1 VILDALIRASV
12 AGTVA
17 VGIAWMLVRLLPRLS
32 PSACTFIW
40 FCAAAKF
47 VMALLWVSPMQLAVL
62 PDRAP
67 LAVLPDVR
75 QTSSASVG
83 GLPAQR
89 STALDAGI
97 LPATS
102 SLVDPAAP
110 ATALTMEADDSVAT
124 VMLSRTIELVYLL
137 GVTVAIG
144 LAARQWRRM
153 RAMVDRAPL
162 APEPV
167 QSAAAELASMLGVT
181 RVPLVRVSPS
191 IDTPLVAGIW
201 RPVILLPGSGLARL
215 PWPQLRM
222 VLCHELAHVRRRDL
236 PLGGVPAL
244 AERLFFFH
252 PLAHVAAREFAL
264 WREAACDAMVLET
277 LGAPPRDYGR
287 LLLDL
292 GIARRHAGLAAATAP
307 WSLRHLKRRL
317 LMLGTSSSA
326 SLSSRFFT
334 AAAICV
340 SLVVLAPM
348 QLVGREQEAP
358 PPPAAAPSPPAPVA
372 MVPVA
377 PAALPAP
384 PAPPAP
390 VPALPATPATR
401 AAMQVPPAAP
411 ARSSVSGS
419 DFMLLTSDDQM
430 VWHAGSRDHM
440 RIRSL
445 QRNGE
450 PMLWFRYEGAEYV
463 VRDPEVVAQAEAIW
477 QPLSDIGKTQGE
489 LGAKQGALGAEQG
502 KHGAAMGEL
511 GAEQGELG
519 SRLGELAMKQA
530 SLSLQAA
537 GRELSAEE
545 KATLKLQEDEIRVEM
560 KKLQEEM
567 EALSLKMREFE
578 APMRDLQKQMEPL
591 AKEMRALGDKMSD
604 AAKKAE
610 AEMRQLM
617 ESAVKE
623 GKAEKVK

>member
-1 VILDALIRASV
+1 MILDALIRASV

-32 PSACTFIW
+32 PSACTFVW

-47 VMALLWVSPMQLAVL
+47 VMALLWVSPVQLAVL
-62 PDRAP
+62 PDLAS
-67 LAVLPDVR
+67 LAVLPHVR
-75 QTSSASVG
+75 QTSSASDG
-83 GLPAQR
+83 ELPAER
-89 STALDAGI
+89 STGHDAAI
-97 LPATS
+97 LAAPS
-102 SLVDPAAP
+102 SLVDPAGS
-110 ATALTMEADDSVAT
+110 ATALTMEAGESDAT
-124 VMLSRTIELVYLL
+124 VTLSRTIELVYLL
-137 GVTVAIG
+137 GVAVAIG

-153 RAMVDRAPL
+153 RGMVDEAPL

-167 QSAAAELASMLGVT
+167 QAAAAELASMLGVT
-181 RVPLVRVSPS
+181 RVPLVRVSLS

-201 RPVILLPGSGLARL
+201 RPVIVLPGSGLARL

-236 PLGGVPAL
+236 PLGCVPAV

-264 WREAACDAMVLET
+264 WREAACDAIVLET

-317 LMLGTSSSA
+317 LMLGTSTSV
-326 SLSSRFFT
+326 SLSSRLFT
-334 AAAICV
+334 GAAICV
-340 SLVVLAPM
+340 SLVVLAPL
-348 QLVGREQEAP
+348 QLVGREQDAP
-358 PPPAAAPSPPAPVA
+358 PSPAAAPSPPAPVA

-384 PAPPAP
+384 PPP
-390 VPALPATPATR
+390 VPVLPAAR
-401 AAMQVPPAAP
+401 AAVQVPPAP
-411 ARSSVSGS
+411 PERSSVSDS
-419 DFMLLTSDDQM
+419 DFMLLTTDDEM

-489 LGAKQGALGAEQG
+489 LGAQQGALGAEQG

-511 GAEQGELG
+511 GAEQGQLG

-545 KATLKLQEDEIRVEM
+545 KAALKLQEDEIRVEM

-567 EALSLKMREFE
+567 EALSLKMREFD

-591 AKEMRALGDKMSD
+591 AKEMRALGDKMRD